1 MKKFYFKLVKNA
13 ISKDLAD
20 FIYTYFL
27 LKRSVFVQI
36 TQNPIYEHLNI
47 NENNSALFG
56 RFGDPQSPQ
65 AFSYYADTAMDTL
78 LEKVRPIVQKKVNKK
93 LFSTYSYAR
102 LYTKGCELKRH
113 IDRPSCEISTTL
125 NLGGDMWPIYLEKP
139 ETKEIIKVVLNQGDM
154 LIYKGCEVYH
164 WREVFKKRICG
175 QVFLHYNEDKKQNK
189 SRKYDGRPHLGLPS
203 VNLGFTQ
210 KG

>member
-1 MKKFYFKLVKNA
+1 MKKIHYKIVRNA

-27 LKRSVFVQI
+27 LKRSVFVQL
-36 TQNPIYEHLNI
+36 TQNPIYKNLNI
-47 NENNSALFG
+47 NENNSNLFG
-56 RFGDPQSPQ
+56 KFNDPQSPE
-65 AFSYYADTAMDTL
+65 AFSYYSDSAMETL
-78 LEKVRPIVQKKVNKK
+78 LEKIRPIVQKKLNKK

-102 LYTKGCELKRH
+102 IYVKGCELKRH

-125 NLGGDMWPIYLEKP
+125 NLGGDIWPIYLEIP
-139 ETKEIIKVVLNQGDM
+139 ETKEKIKITLKQGDM

-164 WREVFKKRICG
+164 WREKFKKELCA

-189 SRKYDGRPHLGLPS
+189 SRIYDGRPHLGLP
-203 VNLGFTQ
+203 
-210 KG
+210 KI